1 MATAARYDR
10 SNNPETYDRAANLWL
25 AACHLYSRDVNGFDG
40 NGIASNYAWATLRA
54 STLYALTH
62 QRDAISAEASAEL
75 LLALLSE
82 ISPDKT
88 GDAAILKSYSSR
100 SKKGRRNRDSVGDR
114 IDGGEGDKD
123 DGDRRL
129 GRSASNKASL
139 QSRSAMFV
147 QAVQAGN
154 NPFAESQSKWLENDP
169 IPDAQLIA
177 GTTINVNAVAPRSR
191 FETVAMAQRRILTD
205 LADLRQVIPTQSS
218 DKVQATD
225 AGTGTLGN
233 KSLAFTIYRDQQ
245 GSTAETLSPL
255 DIVSAKIVKSES
267 HLLLE
272 RAKAHGYSN
281 KANVGMSMATF
292 FNPYAKKK
300 NADSSDKMQTTLVA
314 EGEERVVLIELANK
328 LSVPLEVPSC
338 QLIFEKTGSHA
349 IEAPPLSFIIPS
361 KTKKFAVHFPV
372 IVVASKTKPTAG
384 NDDLVASESSIDADD
399 EAAGKAPPSPSA
411 DGEEGGEVLAM
422 IEMFDLVGLKAV
434 CLNRTHTIS
443 FKKADEQKVQ
453 GDKKAVGVGSGDGDG
468 FSRHMPPPASV
479 YHRSAHTKPTK
490 KKEQVQVRLEAVPA
504 QPNLLVSFDK
514 QQQPLDDEAMVPV
527 HLSDGE
533 IYTIPSFRLENDFG
547 PSGMGKM
554 ERLQILAVGMP
565 GLPEEVLFDTDA
577 IAAAREAEDD
587 DYLSSEDEYDASSSA
602 FEEMMECDGLPPLK
616 MKALPGKLSLKSIND
631 KTKQIGE
638 GSVVSFQIAATH
650 DMGDQLANG
659 GNVRIRFRYRGPSP
673 NPATEIWRKRE
684 VGLRIVRVKGPR
696 ISSLTFRSDLSW
708 GSCYS
713 ELCRSLAQQKL
724 QWEATPKW
732 ESSRIPHRSGRSSDH
747 DTREPMIPPRVA
759 RVAADGETP
768 VDDSLLYRV
777 GMDPGVHVCGDEVV
791 VLMAVANE
799 TNSTIILSNRKG
811 LVGGFEGSPMPTVR
825 VSSGVS
831 VKIPVVI
838 PRIERIDAENG
849 VMDIAAELIARTA
862 LQWVTEAT
870 DGDDD
875 NANKRRRQGR
885 VRIPSRCLRE
895 IINEH
900 KSFASRICKSPLS
913 VKVDLSEAGQAG
925 GDVQLSPGG
934 SLVVNVEASVQSWVP
949 KEVVPRLNVILEFC
963 CARKDSAN
971 NALSEQDQGQVAF
984 IWCGQLRRAVGAEEE
999 MKHRARV
1006 AFLRPGVFV
1015 VSACAKI
1022 SFAGSTTEETWW
1034 APIAKSVTV
1043 EKKEKR

>member
-1 MATAARYDR
+1 MATAARYNR

-25 AACHLYSRDVNGFDG
+25 AACHLYSRDTNGFDG
-40 NGIASNYAWATLRA
+40 NGVASSYAWATLRA

-88 GDAAILKSYSSR
+88 GDAAILQSYSR
-100 SKKGRRNRDSVGDR
+100 SKKGGRGRDNLAADR
-114 IDGGEGDKD
+114 IDDGEGGKG
-123 DGDRRL
+123 DGDRRY
-129 GRSASNKASL
+129 GWSAPNKGSL
-139 QSRSAMFV
+139 QSRGAMLV
-147 QAVQAGN
+147 HAVQAGN
-154 NPFAESQSKWLENDP
+154 NRFAETQSKWLENEP
-169 IPDAQLIA
+169 IPDAQLMT
-177 GTTINVNAVAPRSR
+177 GSTINVNAVAPRSR

-205 LADLRQVIPTQSS
+205 LADLRQDIPTQSS
-218 DKVQATD
+218 EPGQESAGAATPS
-225 AGTGTLGN
+225 N
-233 KSLAFTIYRDQQ
+233 RSLAFTIYRDQQ
-245 GSTAETLSPL
+245 GDSAEALSPL
-255 DIVSAKIVKSES
+255 EIISAKIVKSES

-300 NADSSDKMQTTLVA
+300 SAENGDKFQSTLVA
-314 EGEERVVLIELANK
+314 EGEERVVLIEFANK
-328 LSVPLEVPSC
+328 LSIPLEVPSC

-349 IEAPPLSFIIPS
+349 IDSPSLAFTIPA
-361 KTKKFAVHFPV
+361 KTKNFAVHFPV
-372 IVVASKTKPTAG
+372 IVVAAKTNPTAG
-384 NDDLVASESSIDADD
+384 DDFIKRKS
-399 EAAGKAPPSPSA
+399 SA
-411 DGEEGGEVLAM
+411 DVDAEAVNDACGQEGGGGGGEVTTMA
-422 IEMFDLVGLKAV
+422 EMFDLVGLTAM
-434 CLNRTHTIS
+434 CLNRTVNIS
-443 FKKADEQKVQ
+443 FKKSDDEKARGDQKTVVTDG
-453 GDKKAVGVGSGDGDG
+453 GDD
-468 FSRHMPPPASV
+468 FSKHVPPPASI
-479 YHRSAHTKPTK
+479 YQRSAHTKPAK

-514 QQQPLDDEAMVPV
+514 HQQPLDDEAMVPV

-533 IYTIPSFRLENDFG
+533 IYTIPAFRLENDFG

-587 DYLSSEDEYDASSSA
+587 DYLSSEDESESSSA

-638 GSVVSFQIAATH
+638 GSIVSFQIAATH
-650 DMGDQLANG
+650 DMGNQLANG

-708 GSCYS
+708 GSSYS
-713 ELCRSLAQQKL
+713 ELCRSLAQQKR
-724 QWEATPKW
+724 QWEAVPKW
-732 ESSRIPHRSGRSSDH
+732 ESSRIPHRSSRSSDYIS
-747 DTREPMIPPRVA
+747 REQQLSVASPRVA
-759 RVAADGETP
+759 RATADGETYA
-768 VDDSLLYRV
+768 DDSLLYQV
-777 GMDPGVHVCGDEVV
+777 GVDPGVHVCGDEVV

-825 VSSGVS
+825 VTSGVS

-838 PRIERIDAENG
+838 PRIERIDSEEG

-862 LQWVTEAT
+862 LQWETEAA

-875 NANKRRRQGR
+875 SANKRRRQGR

-895 IINEH
+895 IIEEH

-913 VKVDLSEAGQAG
+913 VNVGLSEVGQAG
-925 GDVQLSPGG
+925 GDILLSQGG
-934 SLVVNVEASVQSWVP
+934 SLLVDVEASIQAWVP
-949 KEVVPRLNVILEFC
+949 KEVVSRLNVILEFC

-971 NALSEQDQGQVAF
+971 NALSEQDQCQVAF
-984 IWCGQLRRAVGAEEE
+984 IWCGQLRRAMGAEEE
-999 MKHRARV
+999 MKHRARI

-1022 SFAGSTTEETWW
+1022 SCAGSTTEETWW
-1034 APIAKSVTV
+1034 APIAKTVTV

>member
-1 MATAARYDR
+1 M
-10 SNNPETYDRAANLWL
+10 
-25 AACHLYSRDVNGFDG
+25 
-40 NGIASNYAWATLRA
+40 
-54 STLYALTH
+54 TH
-62 QRDAISAEASAEL
+62 QRDTISAEASAEL

-88 GDAAILKSYSSR
+88 GDAAILQSYSR
-100 SKKGRRNRDSVGDR
+100 SKKSGRGRDNFADR
-114 IDGGEGDKD
+114 IDDNEGKD
-123 DGDRRL
+123 DGDRRH
-129 GRSASNKASL
+129 GRSAANKASL
-139 QSRSAMFV
+139 QSRGAMFV

-154 NPFAESQSKWLENDP
+154 NPFAETQSKWLENEP
-169 IPDAQLIA
+169 IPDAQLITA
-177 GTTINVNAVAPRSR
+177 STINVNAVAPRSR

-205 LADLRQVIPTQSS
+205 LADLRQDVPTQSS
-218 DKVQATD
+218 ESGQESNPE
-225 AGTGTLGN
+225 AGAPAA

-245 GSTAETLSPL
+245 GDAVESLSPL
-255 DIVSAKIVKSES
+255 EIISAKIVKSES

-300 NADSSDKMQTTLVA
+300 NAESGDKIQTTLVA
-314 EGEERVVLIELANK
+314 EGEERVVLIEFANK

-349 IEAPPLSFIIPS
+349 IDSPSLAFTIPA
-361 KTKKFAVHFPV
+361 KTKRFAVHFPV
-372 IVVASKTKPTAG
+372 IVVAAKTNPTGG
-384 NDDLVASESSIDADD
+384 NDCITRKSSVDVDA
-399 EAAGKAPPSPSA
+399 EAISDIPPSPSA
-411 DGEEGGEVLAM
+411 SGEQGEGGEEVATM
-422 IEMFDLVGLKAV
+422 VEMFDLVGLTAM
-434 CLNRTHTIS
+434 CLNRTINIS
-443 FKKADEQKVQ
+443 FEKLDDEKTQ
-453 GDKKAVGVGSGDGDG
+453 GDKKTIAMGGSDG
-468 FSRHMPPPASV
+468 FSKHVPPPASI
-479 YHRSAHTKPTK
+479 YQRSKHTRPAK

-533 IYTIPSFRLENDFG
+533 IYTIPAFRLENDFG

-587 DYLSSEDEYDASSSA
+587 DYLSSEDESDASSSA

-616 MKALPGKLSLKSIND
+616 MKALPGKLSLRSIND

-650 DMGDQLANG
+650 DMGNQLANG

-708 GSCYS
+708 GSSYS

-724 QWEATPKW
+724 QWEAVPKW
-732 ESSRIPHRSGRSSDH
+732 ESSRLPHRSSRSSDFSSR
-747 DTREPMIPPRVA
+747 DQELPLAASRTA
-759 RVAADGETP
+759 RFAADGVTP

-825 VSSGVS
+825 VTSGVS

-838 PRIERIDAENG
+838 PRIERIDSEDG

-862 LQWVTEAT
+862 LQWETEAA

-875 NANKRRRQGR
+875 SANKRRRQGR

-895 IINEH
+895 IIEEH

-913 VKVDLSEAGQAG
+913 VRVGLSEIGQAR

-934 SLVVNVEASVQSWVP
+934 SLIVDVEASVQEWVP
-949 KEVVPRLNVILEFC
+949 KEVVSRLNVILEFC

-984 IWCGQLRRAVGAEEE
+984 IWCGQLRRAMSAEDE
-999 MKHRARV
+999 MKHRARI

-1022 SFAGSTTEETWW
+1022 SCTGSTTEETWW
-1034 APIAKSVTV
+1034 APIANTVTV
-1043 EKKEKR
+1043 EKKEQR